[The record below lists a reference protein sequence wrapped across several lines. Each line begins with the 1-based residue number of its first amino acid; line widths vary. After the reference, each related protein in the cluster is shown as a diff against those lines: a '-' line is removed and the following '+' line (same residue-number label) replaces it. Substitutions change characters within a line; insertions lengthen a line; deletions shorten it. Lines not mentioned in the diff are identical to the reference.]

1 MSSRLTVNQ
10 KLEHAYQLMQE
21 GKYEEAVEQF
31 LKVVAVTE
39 DSVDRAGILLNLAC
53 RPTTN

>member
-21 GKYEEAVEQF
+21 GNYEEAVEQF
-31 LKVVAVTE
+31 FKVAAVTE
-39 DSVDRAGILLNLAC
+39 DSIDRAG
-53 RPTTN
+53 